1 MIQFILMLLGLAFS
15 NNNANTTTVNDNN
28 PTTVTAQPQ
37 NGATDPGGSTGESGG
52 SDTGGETVPFPP
64 KK

>member
-15 NNNANTTTVNDNN
+15 NNNANTTIVNDNN
-28 PTTVTAQPQ
+28 PTTITAQPQ
-37 NGATDPGGSTGESGG
+37 NGPADPGGSTG
-52 SDTGGETVPFPP
+52 DTGGEDGIILPP